1 MRRLELVQRSR
12 MALLF
17 DTDGRQHLVRD
28 WIACGAVI
36 AIVDLALLRVL
47 HARDD
52 HRDRRELGLQSL
64 QWRQPRAFGRRDAHA
79 ELPQSLLDALAMT
92 PLGFCDLPDDVRA
105 MRVANALGEDLVLR
119 TRLHLPTPRV
129 EQAPR
134 RGVFSHATS
143 CATASTIWAAE

>member
-1 MRRLELVQRSR
+1 MRRLQLIERSR
-12 MALLF
+12 MALF
-17 DTDGRQHLVRD
+17 FHADGRQHLVGDRV
-28 WIACGAVI
+28 ACGPVI
-36 AIVDLALLRVL
+36 AVVDLALLRVL

-52 HRDRRELGLQSL
+52 HRDRREMGLQSL

-105 MRVANALGEDLVLR
+105 TRVTHALGEDLVLR
-119 TRLHLPTPRV
+119 TRLHLATPRV

-134 RGVFSHATS
+134 RGLFSHATS